1 MNNSR
6 ETLESKEQP
15 RAVRVAKKFLRFLW
29 ANWLT
34 FGFGIACVLGYFFPH
49 VAARGGIIRSEY
61 SILYGGIG
69 LIFFING
76 MQLSPEK
83 LKEHVTNWRLHI
95 IVQGTNLVLIP
106 VIQLIIIHII
116 IAAGGVSSGVV
127 DASIII
133 GMVVV
138 SCIPTTIASN
148 VVMTRNAGGDEAA
161 AIIEV
166 VIGNV
171 VGSLLSPW
179 LIYGFLPSG
188 PAFDSLRPAQP
199 STLGPMYAN
208 VMQQL
213 GLSVLLPLAVGQ
225 GLRWTI
231 PKQVSWVLK
240 TFYLAQLCSILMA
253 LVAWSTFSGAFETG
267 ALTRT
272 PKSSI
277 IFNVF
282 MNIAE
287 YLLFTA
293 ICFWIASPPRPVVKF
308 VNDHIADSKAGL
320 RLPRVVRRAVTIKR
334 MEGIHVVA
342 VCFCG
347 AAKTT
352 SVGIPLVSAMWS
364 QLDNF
369 TVASIQVPVLLYTVE
384 QVFVAQFF
392 TLFFKW
398 WLEQTSKG
406 QSDVESAMTNDQP
419 EAVNQRGDNGNDKE
433 EGCRG
438 VGVTVARS

>member
-1 MNNSR
+1 MMENSNQS
-6 ETLESKEQP
+6 LGAKE
-15 RAVRVAKKFLRFLW
+15 RTSIVRVAKRLLHFLW

-34 FGFGIACVLGYFFPH
+34 IGFGIACVLGYFFPH
-49 VAARGGIIRSEY
+49 VAARGGTIRSEY

-69 LIFFING
+69 LIFLING

-83 LKEHVTNWRLHI
+83 LKEHATNWRLHI
-95 IVQGTNLVLIP
+95 IVQGINLVLIP
-106 VIQLIIIHII
+106 VIQLVIIHIV
-116 IAAGGVSSGVV
+116 IAAGGVSSGVI
-127 DASIII
+127 DASIVV

-171 VGSLLSPW
+171 VGSLLAPW

-188 PAFDSLRPAQP
+188 PLFDSLRPAEP

-225 GLRWTI
+225 GLRWTV
-231 PKQVSWVLK
+231 PKQVAWVLR
-240 TFYLAQLCSILMA
+240 TFYLAQLCSVLMA

-267 ALTRT
+267 ALTQL
-272 PKSSI
+272 PKSAVV
-277 IFNVF
+277 FNVF

-293 ICFWIASPPRPVVKF
+293 ICFWIASPPQALIRMI
-308 VNDHIADSKAGL
+308 NDHIADSKVGL
-320 RLPRVVRRAVTIKR
+320 HLPPVLRRAITVKK
-334 MEGIHVVA
+334 MEGKQVVA

-398 WLEQTSKG
+398 WLERTSKG
-406 QSDVESAMTNDQP
+406 QSDAESTITN
-419 EAVNQRGDNGNDKE
+419 G
-433 EGCRG
+433 
-438 VGVTVARS
+438 